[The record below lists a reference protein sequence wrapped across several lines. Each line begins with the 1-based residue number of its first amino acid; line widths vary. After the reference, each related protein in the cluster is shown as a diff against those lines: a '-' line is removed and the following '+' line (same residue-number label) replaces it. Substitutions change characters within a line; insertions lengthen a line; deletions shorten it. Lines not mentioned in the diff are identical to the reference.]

1 MSDTVRYPLPQ
12 GAGYGVVIGL
22 GALFAIGMVA
32 VTQLLFKRGNKDNN
46 EEFTVAKRSLGTGLT
61 AAGVIS
67 SWTWST
73 TLLSS
78 CTVAYTYGV
87 AGAFYYAVC
96 NSTQIMVFSN
106 LAIQSKRKAPN
117 AHTFLEIIRVRYGTF
132 THLSF
137 MFFSLA
143 SNTLVVSSILLG
155 GAAAINS
162 LTGMSVYAATWLLPL
177 SVAAYTLRGGL
188 RATILTDYIHTA
200 IILVIIF
207 VFWFTA
213 YAASDRIGSPAKMWD
228 LLVAAQARNGDAPTK
243 ENSYLTIRAL
253 GALKFA
259 ILSLLEYTGVVWLDN
274 SFHQKGIAS
283 DPASTVPGYVLG
295 GLSWFSM
302 PFTLATTAGLV
313 AVALENTPSFPTFP
327 RRMTADEVSAG
338 LVLPFAAETLLG
350 RGGAGAVLVLM
361 FMSCTSALSAV
372 LIGVSTVIS
381 FDIYKTYFRKQADD
395 RALLKAG
402 HWSVVG
408 FSIWMAGFASLLFGV
423 GIDLG
428 FIYNMTG
435 IFTGPAI
442 PPLVL
447 TFFSSRQSAI
457 GASASIWA
465 GFIAAV
471 ISWLTL
477 AYRFSGEVTINSVG
491 LLDPCLYGCVT
502 GIGSS
507 AIVTGVITL
516 FFPVHYDWASLRAVR
531 IIDENGQEVDV
542 AADDTVGYNP
552 ERLRKAAYVARGIA
566 LFLFL
571 ALFIIWPFSMYG
583 TGYIFS
589 RKFFTGWVIVSL
601 LWAIFAFASVVVLP
615 IVEGRHT
622 LASLVK
628 SAFTKGTAVFNNKT
642 NELDTQQVPRSKIDK
657 SSSSSSVSDEQKESA
672 YAASA

>member
-1 MSDTVRYPLPQ
+1 MSNSDGVNVPLSQ

-32 VTQLLFKRGNKDNN
+32 ITHLMFRRGTKDNN

-106 LAIQSKRKAPN
+106 LAIESKRKAPN
-117 AHTFLEIIRVRYGTF
+117 AHTFLEIIR
-132 THLSF
+132 
-137 MFFSLA
+137 
-143 SNTLVVSSILLG
+143 LVVSSILLG

-162 LTGMSVYAATWLLPL
+162 LTGMSVYASAWLLPA
-177 SVAAYTLRGGL
+177 SVAVYTLKGGL
-188 RATILTDYIHTA
+188 RATILTDYVHTA
-200 IILVIIF
+200 IILIIIF
-207 VFWFTA
+207 IFWFAA
-213 YAASDRIGSPAKMWD
+213 YATSDQIGSPGQMWD
-228 LLVAAQARNGDAPTK
+228 LLVAAQRRNQDAPTK

-283 DPASTVPGYVLG
+283 DPASTVPGYIAG

-313 AVALENTPSFPTFP
+313 AVALENTDRFPTFP
-327 RRMTADEVSAG
+327 RRMTSSEVSAG
-338 LVLPFAAETLLG
+338 LVLPYAAEALLG
-350 RGGAGAVLVLM
+350 KGGAGAVLVSM

-408 FSIWMAGFASLLFGV
+408 FSIWMAAFASLLFGI

-447 TFFSSRQSAI
+447 TFFSSRQSAV
-457 GASASIWA
+457 GASAGIWV

-477 AYRFSGEVTINSVG
+477 AYRFSGEVTIASVG

-502 GIGSS
+502 GIGAS

-516 FFPVHYDWASLRAVR
+516 AFPVHYDWASLRAVR
-531 IIDENGQEVDV
+531 IIDEDGKEVDV
-542 AADDTVGYNP
+542 AANDTTGYDP
-552 ERLRKAAYVARGIA
+552 ERLRKAAYLARGVA

-571 ALFIIWPFSMYG
+571 ALFIVWPFSLYG

-589 RKFFTGWVIVSL
+589 RSFFTGWVIVSL
-601 LWAIFAFASVVVLP
+601 LWAIFAFACVVILP

-622 LASLVK
+622 LASLFVSLFRK
-628 SAFTKGTAVFNNKT
+628 GSTVFSSNSSTNQSNKEKTPSSTVAVSPSSASLEEKA
-642 NELDTQQVPRSKIDK
+642 
-657 SSSSSSVSDEQKESA
+657 
-672 YAASA
+672 